1 MAPPVGQDAYVN
13 AKAPSPNEPPI
24 GSTTFWTWLV
34 MLIFL
39 FMALVLVAAI
49 IQANAQ

>member
-1 MAPPVGQDAYVN
+1 VN
-13 AKAPSPNEPPI
+13 AKPPGPNEPPL
-24 GSTTFWTWLV
+24 GSTAFWTWLV
-34 MLIFL
+34 ILIFL

>member
-1 MAPPVGQDAYVN
+1 M
-13 AKAPSPNEPPI
+13 
-24 GSTTFWTWLV
+24 GSTAFWTWLV
-34 MLIFL
+34 VLIVL